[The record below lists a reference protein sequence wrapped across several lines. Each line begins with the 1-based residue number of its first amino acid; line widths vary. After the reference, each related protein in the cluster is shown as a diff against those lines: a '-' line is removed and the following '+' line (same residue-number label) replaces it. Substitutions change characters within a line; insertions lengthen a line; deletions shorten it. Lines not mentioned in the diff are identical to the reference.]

1 MASREPVAG
10 RELSPGAAA
19 VRFLRLHPNLIRVV
33 VVAIFFIAWEY
44 FGRSVSPLFLSTPT
58 KVFVATWE
66 VILSGDLAVA
76 LKESLL
82 LFTVGMTVS
91 IVGGIALGVMLG
103 QWWFIEY
110 TLDPFVNALYVTPRI
125 ALLPLIILWAGLE
138 TAGKLTILIS
148 IAIFPVIINTY
159 AGIKDV
165 RGSLLEIGRAFGASE
180 SDIFFKITLPA
191 ATPYVMAGIRLSVG
205 LGITAMIVAEFFT
218 AISGLGGMIVNYGA
232 VFATSKMFVPIIIV
246 GLMGVALTQLVQYT
260 ERRLSKWRTLERERI
275 R

>member
-1 MASREPVAG
+1 
-10 RELSPGAAA
+10 
-19 VRFLRLHPNLIRVV
+19 
-33 VVAIFFIAWEY
+33 
-44 FGRSVSPLFLSTPT
+44 
-58 KVFVATWE
+58 
-66 VILSGDLAVA
+66 
-76 LKESLL
+76 
-82 LFTVGMTVS
+82 
-91 IVGGIALGVMLG
+91 MLG